1 MEMWLTMQKLAFYS
15 GHGMVFGRFL
25 FTYGCTP
32 GICMEYGSTDIQDQ
46 MHTESFCSWSHDGH
60 GLRTGQLN

>member
-1 MEMWLTMQKLAFYS
+1 
-15 GHGMVFGRFL
+15 MVFGRFFFFFSL
-25 FTYGCTP
+25 MDVPEPVKENTTLECVWSMVLQIYK
-32 GICMEYGSTDIQDQ
+32 IK